1 MQLED
6 LIDAVERLG
15 AVVSV
20 SKPDREYRLFVNAPQ
35 NIPPWL
41 NVSIAGPKWA
51 VREVLKAVLLGYELA
66 RRQTP

>member
-1 MQLED
+1 MKLED

-35 NIPPWL
+35 SIPPWL
-41 NVSIAGPKWA
+41 NLSIVGPKWA
-51 VREVLKAVLLGYELA
+51 VREVLKAILLGYELA
-66 RRQTP
+66 RHRTP